1 MSEQSN
7 YYVYL
12 HKRPDGSVFYVGKG
26 KDRRAWDK
34 QNRNPHW
41 HHIVNKHGG
50 YDVEILKSGLTEEES
65 LELEVKV
72 IQEFGIENL
81 SNIILGGSGATGL
94 VHTEDTRKRMS
105 ESHKQRYLEHPEE
118 RQKKLEVLAKIHDK
132 MRNDEE
138 TRKAISKRNSDWW
151 KNADAETLE
160 RLSEI
165 RSNNSKRMWEDT
177 EKRKEISD
185 ALRQAHKKMPEATKK
200 ERARKLR
207 EATKEYYANISDDTR
222 KQMAEHAN
230 RTLRSEKAIAKY
242 KEVHLRKLVLNGLF
256 IVESRA
262 EFSRLLGK
270 TGVGLKPLDNG
281 GYDTFAG
288 FFIENYNKEKHTNAV
303 EIKTLDGVKRLYPV
317 SRNSKPVKN
326 SRGEIFLSLKEA
338 ADSLVSS
345 RASDQTKQVSITES
359 RREGIKAYGVFW
371 FDPEPEEVEKEILK
385 RLNTFLSEYETIR
398 SNIECQK

>member
-50 YDVEILKSGLTEEES
+50 YDVEILKSDLTEEES
-65 LELEVKV
+65 LELEIKV
-72 IQEFGIENL
+72 IEEFGIENL
-81 SNIILGGSGATGL
+81 ANIILGGSGTTGL

-151 KNADAETLE
+151 KNADTETLE
-160 RLSEI
+160 RLSEL
-165 RSNNSKRMWEDT
+165 RSTNSKKMWED
-177 EKRKEISD
+177 EDKRKEISD
-185 ALRQAHKKMPEATKK
+185 AIKQAHARMPEEVKQ
-200 ERARKLR
+200 ERFRKLKV
-207 EATKEYYANISDDTR
+207 AAKEYYANISDETR

-230 RTLRSEKAIAKY
+230 RTFRSEKAIAKY
-242 KEVHLRKLVLNGLF
+242 KEVRLRKLVLNKVF
-256 IVESRA
+256 VVESRA
-262 EFSRLLGK
+262 ELARLLGVK
-270 TGVGLKPLDNG
+270 GIGLKPLDSK
-281 GYDTFAG
+281 GYDIRAV
-288 FFIENYNKEKHTNAV
+288 FFIENFDAEKHKNAKEV
-303 EIKTLDGVKRLYPV
+303 NTLEGIKRIYPV
-317 SRNSKPVKN
+317 SGNARPVKN
-326 SRGEIFLSLKEA
+326 SNGEIFLSLKEA
-338 ADSLVSS
+338 GDSLVGSN
-345 RASDQTKQVSITES
+345 AGDQTRQGSITES
-359 RREGIKAYGVFW
+359 KRLGIKAYGVFW
-371 FDPEPEEVEKEILK
+371 SDPCSSEIESEVMK
-385 RLNTFLSEYETIR
+385 RLNLFLEEY
-398 SNIECQK
+398 SNQTEDNKCQK